1 METRKLMVLV
11 EAGAVRSVEAIPDG
25 DGWAVW
31 ITYASLIGERREPL
45 QRQRGG
51 ARIFATLGAVARCL
65 AAVGLS
71 GFAVNLPGK
80 GEELP

>member
-1 METRKLMVLV
+1 MQLPKLKVLV
-11 EAGAVRSVEAIPDG
+11 EAGAIREAEALPDG

-31 ITYASLIGERREPL
+31 IVHATRSGERREAL
-45 QRQRGG
+45 ERQRGG
-51 ARIFATLGAVARCL
+51 ARIFATLDAVARCL

>member
-1 METRKLMVLV
+1 METQKLMVLV

-51 ARIFATLGAVARCL
+51 VRVFVTLDAVARCL
-65 AAVGLS
+65 VAVGLS
-71 GFAVNLPGK
+71 EFAVNLPGK

>member
-1 METRKLMVLV
+1 METKKLMVLV

-51 ARIFATLGAVARCL
+51 VRVFVTLDAVARCL
-65 AAVGLS
+65 VAVGLS
-71 GFAVNLPGK
+71 EFAVNLPGK